1 MREKIN
7 ISKTIR
13 TIMTINILQI
23 VLAAGTAMYGILS
36 KNVVQE
42 NNIINLSLILI
53 VIVFAVVLSSFI
65 TIKNLYFADIYS
77 KERDSI
83 SNTLNQMEKLNI
95 TLRAQRHDF
104 MSQLQV
110 VYNLMEMEDYK
121 EATDYIEKIF
131 GDIQKVNKIL
141 KTSNAAV
148 NALLQAKS
156 IDCEKQGIEMHLYI
170 SSQYSNLN
178 IPSWE
183 LCRVLGNIIDNAIFA
198 LRYKGEEKRIDIE
211 LFEDIKYYWF
221 RIRNNG
227 SEIPGSIIDRIFEAG
242 YTTKGDKGEGMGLAI
257 STEIMKSYS
266 GGLSVTSN
274 KIFTEFEG
282 FFPKDIQ

>member
-36 KNVVQE
+36 KNPVQE

-156 IDCEKQGIEMHLYI
+156 IDCEKQGIEMHLNI
-170 SSQYSNLN
+170 SSQYSNLK

-198 LRYKGEEKRIDIE
+198 LRYKGEEKQIDIE

-282 FFPKDIQ
+282 FFPKDNQ

>member
-1 MREKIN
+1 MRERIN

-13 TIMTINILQI
+13 AVIAINILQI
-23 VLAAGTAMYGILS
+23 ILIAGIAMYGILS
-36 KNVVQE
+36 KNTQKE
-42 NNIINLSLILI
+42 NNIINLSLILT

-83 SNTLNQMEKLNI
+83 SNTLNQMEKLNT

-104 MSQLQV
+104 MNHLQV

-121 EATDYIEKIF
+121 EATEYIEIIF
-131 GDIQKVNKIL
+131 DDIQRVNRIL

-156 IDCEKQGIEMHLYI
+156 IICEKQGIEMNLYI
-170 SSQYSNLN
+170 SSQFNNLG

-198 LRYKGEEKRIDIE
+198 LKDKGEEKHIDIE
-211 LFEDIKYYWF
+211 MFEDIKYYRF
-221 RIRNNG
+221 KIRNNG
-227 SEIPGSIIDRIFEAG
+227 PEIPWSIIDRIFETG
-242 YTTKGDKGEGMGLAI
+242 FTTKGDKGEGMGLAI
-257 STEIMKSYS
+257 SQEIMESYS
-266 GGLSVTSN
+266 GTLSVTSN
-274 KIFTEFEG
+274 KIVTEFEG
-282 FFPKDIQ
+282 FLPKDI

>member
-36 KNVVQE
+36 KNPVQE

-156 IDCEKQGIEMHLYI
+156 IDCEKQGIEMHLNI
-170 SSQYSNLN
+170 SSQYSNLK

-198 LRYKGEEKRIDIE
+198 LRYKGKEKQIDIE

-282 FFPKDIQ
+282 FFPKDNQ